1 MYKQGLSLIVL
12 AVALMSPVV
21 VAVPADNERF
31 SSNGVTKTKSL
42 DTSGLRQLQSQ
53 LDQVRKLAPSLRVQL
68 RNLRHQAGLRQ
79 FDSFEFERHMSR
91 AQNGIE
97 RLLRLHQRPTVSSM
111 QLHFIA
117 VDLQR
122 QSVGLTRQ
130 LEKVEIVIEGIDE
143 LLDEDIKQES
153 VVIERNEKF
162 LDMLTSFTETVQ
174 DASKLIG
181 QRSE

>member
-1 MYKQGLSLIVL
+1 MYIQGLSLIIL
-12 AVALMSPVV
+12 AAALMSSVII
-21 VAVPADNERF
+21 AAPADNERF
-31 SSNGVTKTKSL
+31 SSNGVTKTELL
-42 DTSGLRQLQSQ
+42 DTVDLRQLQSQ

-68 RNLRHQAGLRQ
+68 RNLRHQAGFRR
-79 FDSFEFERHMSR
+79 FDPFEIELHMSR
-91 AQNGIE
+91 AQSGIE
-97 RLLRLHQRPTVSSM
+97 RLLRLHQRPTASSM
-111 QLHFIA
+111 QIHFIA

-130 LEKVEIVIEGIDE
+130 LEKVEIVIERIDE
-143 LLDEDIKQES
+143 SLDEDIKQES

-162 LDMLTSFTETVQ
+162 LDTLTLFAETVQ

>member
-1 MYKQGLSLIVL
+1 MYKQGLLLIVL

-21 VAVPADNERF
+21 IAAPADNERF
-31 SSNGVTKTKSL
+31 SSNGGTKIKSL
-42 DTSGLRQLQSQ
+42 DTADLRQLQSQ

-68 RNLRHQAGLRQ
+68 RNLRHQAGFRQ

-91 AQNGIE
+91 AQSDIE

-130 LEKVEIVIEGIDE
+130 LEKVEIVIDRIDE
-143 LLDEDIKQES
+143 SLDEDIKQEN
-153 VVIERNEKF
+153 VIIERNEKF
-162 LDMLTSFTETVQ
+162 LDMLTLFTETVQ
-174 DASKLIG
+174 AASKLIG